1 MDQAAVGDH
10 SSSARPRSQPNQ
22 PPGPTVREGLAWTS
36 APAPYGETLGK
47 SRGAREACVCAAGRR
62 RRSRHAGGAWV
73 AVKVSGSHGLSPP
86 SLPARVAPAQ
96 GKRSSGA
103 SHPSRAGWWRGGCGL
118 VARARSAQRRRL
130 AGPRWGFH
138 YCSEVVE
145 RSEAVLGKLFF
156 FRVLLGK
163 R

>member
-1 MDQAAVGDH
+1 LDQAAVGDH
-10 SSSARPRSQPNQ
+10 SSSARPRPQPNQ

-103 SHPSRAGWWRGGCGL
+103 SHPSHSQAGQPGLRVVAAVVNWWL
-118 VARARSAQRRRL
+118 ELDQRRRL
-130 AGPRWGFH
+130 AGPRFH
-138 YCSEVVE
+138 AGVPHVDVV
-145 RSEAVLGKLFF
+145 KP
-156 FRVLLGK
+156 LGK
-163 R
+163 RPVVYQ